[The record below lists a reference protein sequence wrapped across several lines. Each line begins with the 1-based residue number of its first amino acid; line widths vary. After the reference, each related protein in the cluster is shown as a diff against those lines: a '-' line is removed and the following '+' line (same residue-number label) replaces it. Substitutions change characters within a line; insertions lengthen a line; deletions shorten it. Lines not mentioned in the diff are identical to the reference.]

1 MEWSS
6 SSLLAWFTL
15 LFILTLVLLLKQR
28 RSRSLG
34 AKKRPPGPPAWPV
47 FGNIFDLGTIP
58 HRNLYKLRFKYGPVI
73 WLRLG
78 CTNALVIQ
86 SAKAAEELFKNH
98 DVTFSDRKVPE
109 SLTAHNFNEGSLSL
123 GRYGSNWRLLRRVVT
138 VELMT
143 NKRINDTA
151 FIRRKCIDDMIKYI
165 EEDVEAALARGETGE
180 LVVSHYVFVMA
191 FNLIGNLV
199 ISQDLLNSHSKE
211 GPEFFEAMDKVMEWS
226 GKPNLADF
234 LPFLKG
240 LDPQRIKKNMERD
253 LGRTMKVLEGFVR
266 QRIEERKLMKKREG
280 RDFLDALLEYEGDGK
295 GGPDEISAHRRLIII
310 VEIFFAG
317 TETTSRTIEWVMV
330 ELFRH
335 PESMRRVKEEL
346 NRIVGPKRK
355 VGESDIDE
363 LPYLQAVIKESMRLH
378 TILPFL
384 VPRNTLQDTN
394 FMGFDIPKDTQV
406 FINAWAIGRDPDTWE
421 DPLSFKPERFLGS
434 DVDYRGQNF
443 ELLPFGSG
451 RRICVGLPLAH
462 RMLHLTLASLLHSF
476 DWELGSNS
484 AAETID
490 MKERMG
496 FTVRKLI
503 PLKAIP
509 KKVIAE

>member
-15 LFILTLVLLLKQR
+15 LFIVLLLKQR
-28 RSRSLG
+28 LSRSLG
-34 AKKRPPGPPAWPV
+34 ATKRPPGPPAWPV

-109 SLTAHNFNEGSLSL
+109 SFTAHNYNEGSLSL
-123 GRYGSNWRLLRRVVT
+123 GRYGPNWRLLRRVVT
-138 VELMT
+138 MELMT

-165 EEDVEAALARGETGE
+165 EEDREAALARGETGE
-180 LVVSHYVFVMA
+180 LMVSHYVFVMA

-211 GPEFFEAMDKVMEWS
+211 GPEFFEAVDKVMEWS

-234 LPFLKG
+234 MPFLKG

-253 LGRTMKVLEGFVR
+253 LGRTMKVVEGFVR
-266 QRIEERKLMKKREG
+266 QRTGERKLIKNREG
-280 RDFLDALLEYEGDGK
+280 RDFLDALLEYKGDGED
-295 GGPDEISAHRRLIII
+295 GPDEISAHRRLIII
-310 VEIFFAG
+310 LEMFIAG
-317 TETTSRTIEWVMV
+317 TETTSGTIEWILA

-335 PESMRRVKEEL
+335 SESRRKVKEEL
-346 NRIVGPKRK
+346 NRVVGPKRK
-355 VGESDIDE
+355 IEESDIDE

-378 TILPFL
+378 TVLPL
-384 VPRNTLQDTN
+384 LLRRNTLQGTN
-394 FMGFDIPKDTQV
+394 FMGYDIPKDTQV

-434 DVDYRGQNF
+434 DIDYRGQHF

-451 RRICVGLPLAH
+451 RRICVGFPLAH
-462 RMLHLTLASLLHSF
+462 RMLHLALASLLHSF

-484 AAETID
+484 APETID
-490 MKERMG
+490 MKERVA
-496 FTVRKLI
+496 FTVRKLT

-509 KKVIAE
+509 KKIIAE

>member
-98 DVTFSDRKVPE
+98 DVWLQLATSSPRSNSGAHDQQANQRHCFHSAKV
-109 SLTAHNFNEGSLSL
+109 HR
-123 GRYGSNWRLLRRVVT
+123 RY
-138 VELMT
+138 
-143 NKRINDTA
+143 D
-151 FIRRKCIDDMIKYI
+151 KYI

-310 VEIFFAG
+310 LEIFFGG
-317 TETTSRTIEWVMV
+317 TETTSGTIEWVMV

-451 RRICVGLPLAH
+451 RRICVGFPLAH

>member
-98 DVTFSDRKVPE
+98 DVT
-109 SLTAHNFNEGSLSL
+109 
-123 GRYGSNWRLLRRVVT
+123 YGSNWRLLRRVVT
-138 VELMT
+138 LELMT

-310 VEIFFAG
+310 CTRRSKSIESVIYSAGNFFCWDRNYK
-317 TETTSRTIEWVMV
+317 RTIEWVMV

-451 RRICVGLPLAH
+451 RRICVGSLW
-462 RMLHLTLASLLHSF
+462 LTACFTLL
-476 DWELGSNS
+476 
-484 AAETID
+484 
-490 MKERMG
+490 
-496 FTVRKLI
+496 
-503 PLKAIP
+503 
-509 KKVIAE
+509 